1 MLMIHC
7 TVYDQEKLKLST
19 SNKGDFL
26 RNFPTLFLY
35 PCHYLTFLGRKMSRI
50 CTACTK
56 TMRNYYSLI
65 LFSGEAFRI
74 RDITP
79 S

>member
-26 RNFPTLFLY
+26 RNFPSFSFILVIISRFWGERRVGLAQHVLKQCETIILLY
-35 PCHYLTFLGRKMSRI
+35 CFPVKL
-50 CTACTK
+50 
-56 TMRNYYSLI
+56 
-65 LFSGEAFRI
+65 SGSV
-74 RDITP
+74 T
-79 S
+79 